1 MATMVAVLLV
11 DGPPN
16 AGCDG
21 MPGGPA
27 FACSILFLSACAS
40 CATQYTADFPG
51 CGRSKQGLIAQ
62 MNSTAR
68 YAESEALVAHLKRTT
83 CSAKRCPD
91 SVEPNCAV
99 SPPGLDYLVSPRLS
113 PRDFQGIVDVV
124 GRGQSVSIIR
134 IENWSANDG
143 RDQPTPA
150 ADQVL
155 TVTVWG
161 GYNKCLHFGRNL
173 GFVVEKVGGSWRRVG
188 RSARFVEYMH

>member
-1 MATMVAVLLV
+1 
-11 DGPPN
+11 
-16 AGCDG
+16 

-173 GFVVEKVGGSWRRVG
+173 GFVVEKVGGSCRRVG
-188 RSARFVEYMH
+188 RSARFVEDMH